1 MVVCDQV
8 LNPESIPIS
17 SLESCFASS
26 RSIFGCSFSSEGENL
41 IYGGG
46 QCSYRFFSFSTPFNE
61 DQIVEYLKILLK
73 NESIEE
79 GNEQINIQFIH
90 QLLEAYES
98 QKQNLNTF
106 NEEEEEE
113 EEEEE
118 KGEEEEE
125 EKGDEVKERC

>member
-8 LNPESIPIS
+8 LNPESIPFTE
-17 SLESCFASS
+17 LNECFSNK

-61 DQIVEYLKILLK
+61 DQIVEYLKIIL
-73 NESIEE
+73 NDSIEGE
-79 GNEQINIQFIH
+79 NKQINVQFIH

-98 QKQNLNTF
+98 QKQNVSNF
-106 NEEEEEE
+106 NEEEEVKGDD
-113 EEEEE
+113 E
-118 KGEEEEE
+118 KEE
-125 EKGDEVKERC
+125 EKGDEVKKM

>member
-8 LNPESIPIS
+8 LNPESIPFTE
-17 SLESCFASS
+17 LNECFASS

-61 DQIVEYLKILLK
+61 DQIVEYLNILLK
-73 NESIEE
+73 NESIEGE
-79 GNEQINIQFIH
+79 NKQINVQFIH

-98 QKQNLNTF
+98 QKTNLNTF
-106 NEEEEEE
+106 NEEEEKE
-113 EEEEE
+113 
-118 KGEEEEE
+118 GE
-125 EKGDEVKERC
+125 EKGDEVKKM

>member
-1 MVVCDQV
+1 MVVCDQI
-8 LNPESIPIS
+8 LNPESIPFTELNECFS
-17 SLESCFASS
+17 SK

-46 QCSYRFFSFSTPFNE
+46 QSPYRFFSFSTPFNE

-73 NESIEE
+73 NESIEGE
-79 GNEQINIQFIH
+79 NEQINVQFIH

-98 QKQNLNTF
+98 QKQNVNNF

-113 EEEEE
+113 EE
-118 KGEEEEE
+118 KGDEEE
-125 EKGDEVKERC
+125 EKGDEVK